1 MNGNKIN
8 YWKWA
13 FIGLLGMLVFGG
25 CYVGSKALTP
35 PKQVAEVKKIATP
48 NPSKYSKVNVS
59 MDKNQMN
66 ATINYYLRKK
76 ITDKSMKY
84 RFLVTDKVIL
94 MGTTKILGQN
104 VSFTLVNTP
113 KITSDGNIELNVDTV
128 SIGTL
133 KVPKKY
139 ILSYIKKNYDLG
151 EFANINPNKKKIK
164 LILNSFS
171 NKQGI
176 IIKAHK
182 LDLRNDDL
190 EVNVYVPLK

>member
-13 FIGLLGMLVFGG
+13 FIVLVGMLFIGG
-25 CYVGSKALTP
+25 CYLRSEITNTP
-35 PKQVAEVKKIATP
+35 EKNKEIEKIITP
-48 NPSKYSKVNVS
+48 NQAKYSKINVS
-59 MDKNQMN
+59 MDKKQMN

-76 ITDKSMKY
+76 LSNKKMKY
-84 RFLVTDKVIL
+84 RFLVTNKVIL

-113 KITSDGNIELNVDTV
+113 KITNDGNIELNVDTV

-151 EFANINPNKKKIK
+151 EFAKISPNKKKIK
-164 LILNSFS
+164 IILNSFS
-171 NKQGI
+171 NKKGI

-182 LDLRNDDL
+182 LDLQNDNL
-190 EVNVYVPLK
+190 EVKVYIPMK